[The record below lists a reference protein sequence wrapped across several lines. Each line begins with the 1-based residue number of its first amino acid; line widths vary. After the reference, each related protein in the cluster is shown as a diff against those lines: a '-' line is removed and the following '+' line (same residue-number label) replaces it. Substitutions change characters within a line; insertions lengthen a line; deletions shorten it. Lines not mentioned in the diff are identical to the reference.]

1 MISKNDFTNS
11 KSYTIDTSK
20 FSSIYIVLGAHLR
33 REINKHYQQGCGQIQ
48 PGCL

>member
-20 FSSIYIVLGAHLR
+20 FWSIYIVLGAHLL
-33 REINKHYQQGCGQIQ
+33 REINKHY
-48 PGCL
+48 